1 MSVELGRIDHI
12 GIAVSDM
19 AQAVS
24 LYGGTLG
31 MPVAHRERLESQG
44 VEAALLEVGE
54 GYIELLEPIAQDT
67 TVGRFIARDGE
78 GLHHVAYL
86 VDDIDQALGSLAAE
100 GVELIDEEPRIGIQN
115 RRVAFVHHE
124 SVRGVLT
131 ELIEAA
137 RD

>member
-1 MSVELGRIDHI
+1 MSIELNRIDHI

-19 AQAVS
+19 AQAVL
-24 LYGGTLG
+24 LYEGTLG
-31 MPVAHRERLESQG
+31 MPVAHRERIESQG

-54 GYIELLEPIAQDT
+54 GHIELLEPVEEDT
-67 TVGRFIARDGE
+67 PVGRFIERDGE

-86 VDDIDQALGSLAAE
+86 VDDIEQALGSLAKA

-131 ELIEAA
+131 ELIEPPKH
-137 RD
+137 

>member
-1 MSVELGRIDHI
+1 MSIELERIDHI

-19 AQAVS
+19 EAAIA
-24 LYGGTLG
+24 LYEGPLG
-31 MPVAHRERLESQG
+31 MAVAHRERIESQG

-54 GYIELLEPIAQDT
+54 GHIELIEPVEEDSP
-67 TVGRFIARDGE
+67 VGRFITRDGE

-86 VDDIDQALGSLAAE
+86 VDDIEVALKGLAAQ
-100 GVELIDEEPRIGIQN
+100 GVELIDPEPRFGIQN

-131 ELIEAA
+131 ELIEPPNS
-137 RD
+137 